1 MDKLGLVKFEQ
12 DKYKLFKQDNQILM
26 SLEELGKAIDYSTRA
41 QFEKFLLNNSH
52 LLEHEFSFLMK
63 VDNLENGIIKKREKR
78 FFTEQGIYEVSL
90 LANTEKA
97 KSFRKFARG
106 LITAYRKGNLVSK
119 EIPRDFEFLNTKI
132 DKMLAIVEGTNE
144 IVKNSEEAE
153 ASYLEGIEALNLK
166 LEALER
172 VEGKVDTLV
181 KLYDKVVKVVNDH
194 EKRIGLIS
202 ETLTTLLEELTEKG
216 DIE

>member
-12 DKYKLFKQDNQILM
+12 DKYELFKQDNQILM
-26 SLEELGKAIDYSTRA
+26 SLVELAKAIDYENKQNFST
-41 QFEKFLLNNSH
+41 FLQGNPH
-52 LLEHEFSFLMK
+52 LLEPEFSFLMK

-106 LITAYRKGNLVSK
+106 LITAYRKGNLVPANK
-119 EIPRDFEFLNTKI
+119 NQDFEFLNTKI
-132 DKMLAIVEGTNE
+132 DKVLAIVEGTNE
-144 IVKNSEEAE
+144 IVKSSEEAE

-172 VEGKVDTLV
+172 VEGKVDVLV

-194 EKRIGLIS
+194 EKRITLIS

>member
-12 DKYKLFKQDNQILM
+12 DKYQLFKQDNQILM
-26 SLEELGKAIDYSTRA
+26 TLEELGKAVDYVNKVA
-41 QFEKFLLNNSH
+41 FENFLLNNKYLMES
-52 LLEHEFSFLMK
+52 EFSFLMK

-106 LITAYRKGNLVSK
+106 LITAYRKGNLVSANK
-119 EIPRDFEFLNTKI
+119 NQDFEFLNTKI
-132 DKMLAIVEGTNE
+132 DKVLAIVEGTNE
-144 IVKNSEEAE
+144 IVKSSEEAE
-153 ASYLEGIEALNLK
+153 ASYLEGIESLNLK
-166 LEALER
+166 LESLER

-194 EKRIGLIS
+194 EKRITLIT

>member
-12 DKYKLFKQDNQILM
+12 DNYELFKQDNQIVM
-26 SLEELGKAIDYSTRA
+26 SLAELAKAIGYEYQQNFSI
-41 QFEKFLLNNSH
+41 FLQNNPH
-52 LLEHEFSFLMK
+52 LLEPEFSFLMK

-106 LITAYRKGNLVSK
+106 LITAYRKGNLVPANK
-119 EIPRDFEFLNTKI
+119 NQDFEFLNTKI
-132 DKMLAIVEGTNE
+132 DKMIAIVEKTQG
-144 IVKNSEEAE
+144 IVTDASEAE
-153 ASYLEGIEALNLK
+153 QSFKEGLELIQTK
-166 LEALER
+166 LEKLDKIEKKLEVL
-172 VEGKVDTLV
+172 VE
-181 KLYDKVVKVVNDH
+181 LYDKVAKIVNKH
-194 EKRIGLIS
+194 EEHIELIS
-202 ETLTTLLEELTEKG
+202 DAVVGLVEKANEKG